1 MKSRN
6 QEATKHGF
14 MSQAQKSAKEV
25 WMEIQEIAS
34 EAWEK
39 NKNHSDEKK

>member
-6 QEATKHGF
+6 QEATKQGF
-14 MSQAQKSAKEV
+14 MTQAQKSAKEV
-25 WMEIQEIAS
+25 WAEIQEIAF